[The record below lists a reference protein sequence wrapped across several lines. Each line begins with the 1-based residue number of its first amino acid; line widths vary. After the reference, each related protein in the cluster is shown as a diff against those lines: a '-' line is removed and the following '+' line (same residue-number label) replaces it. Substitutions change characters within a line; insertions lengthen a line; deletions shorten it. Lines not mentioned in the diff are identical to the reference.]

1 MKVAIAGGGMS
12 GAYLFRRLKDQGMD
26 VDLYDVRKTNACG
39 SRPCAWGFAPS
50 DKTRRLISI
59 ATDPAQYE
67 MHHSYQITVDGVGI
81 KADMLILNKP
91 ALIRGLVGGAPVR
104 EGAVDLNA
112 YDRVIDATGVS
123 RAYLPQIKGD
133 LIADTV
139 QYRVRSEEPLGLWFN
154 TSSIGYEWCFPLGN
168 DEYHMGFGN
177 LRSEVKTYRPPA
189 GTEGSPPLKFSCKCH
204 STVRLTTP
212 FYSQPFTSNGKV
224 VGIGESIGAVAPI
237 VADGNL
243 YAMQTAEMLLENWDD
258 TGRLFRKSAHQIWMD
273 DKGTKRLGEDHG
285 RQDANSFRGVDN
297 EAAQQHGR
305 GRNEDHARPEAF
317 PEDVPIGPRRAR
329 FPEMN
334 CRHLSHPPIPTAA
347 AQKGV
352 GVSLKG
358 MGANR

>member
-50 DKTRRLISI
+50 DETRRLISI

-258 TGRLFRKSAHQIWMD
+258 LEGYSEKVLTRYGWMTKERSALEKIMAGRMPTLSEALTMKRHSNMVGVEMKTMHVLKLFRKMS
-273 DKGTKRLGEDHG
+273 RSG
-285 RQDANSFRGVDN
+285 R
-297 EAAQQHGR
+297 
-305 GRNEDHARPEAF
+305 
-317 PEDVPIGPRRAR
+317 DVPDSP
-329 FPEMN
+329 
-334 CRHLSHPPIPTAA
+334 
-347 AQKGV
+347 K
-352 GVSLKG
+352 
-358 MGANR
+358 